1 MSHVPEFRS
10 YYTEEMCLSGRW
22 RTFFLTQLEGK
33 LSFVQHKGSSSPV
46 WMAGKL
52 RYSKLFTSLPFSF
65 KLVIFWWIS
74 DPGSKG
80 LLPEYVPGL
89 LVSRCSLL
97 VLLVCLQLLQPNIH
111 TPSGTWVFTG
121 QLNPMANK
129 IPERSTEQIY
139 TRRLR
144 NGRNLLCFLRA
155 TWSPCRIFTRQQHG

>member
-1 MSHVPEFRS
+1 MANFFPDSA
-10 YYTEEMCLSGRW
+10 GRKAKLCPAQ
-22 RTFFLTQLEGK
+22 RKQQSSMNGGK
-33 LSFVQHKGSSSPV
+33 LC
-46 WMAGKL
+46 
-52 RYSKLFTSLPFSF
+52 YSKLFTSFPFSF

-89 LVSRCSLL
+89 LVSRRSLL

-111 TPSGTWVFTG
+111 TPPGTWVLTR
-121 QLNPMANK
+121 QLSPMANK
-129 IPERSTEQIY
+129 IPERSTGQIY

-155 TWSPCRIFTRQQHG
+155 TWSPCRIFTRQQHGLQQVRINRMLLLSGPGGIR